1 MPVSQ
6 IGAQFIFKQGGLSM
20 SSLGMVLDIASS
32 ALAAQQ
38 YCLDV
43 TAHNIANVNT
53 EGYSRQIPT
62 LQGKQAVEHQGVI
75 LGLGVKTE
83 QVIRAV
89 DQFIENR
96 LMQEKSNLSSSQ
108 EMEKYMQVLESIF
121 SENSETS
128 ISSMLSDYWNLW
140 NDVSNNPSGS
150 SERIALYE
158 HSVLMSEQFQS
169 LGPNLTQIQ
178 TDITKAVT
186 VGVDRINE
194 ITSEIAQI
202 NVEIVGME
210 GNNNV
215 ANDLRD
221 KRNVLVS
228 ELNEYLDI
236 KTFEQDNHSLT
247 IITVRG
253 CTLVQGDRNYEL
265 EMGGSNGDRVRWQD
279 SGGNYVDITNY
290 ITNGKLGGWLELRDE
305 IINKY
310 KLDLDA
316 MAKEFIWSVNQQHSQ
331 GVGLE
336 GFSIVTGGYQATDT
350 SAALNLSE
358 LSFADK
364 IVDGGFRLWLYDSNG
379 NYDSDTT
386 LTIDADSTSI
396 DDVVT
401 AINAIDATKISAA
414 IVDDKVQI
422 CSINGYEFAFSDD
435 TSNVLAA
442 LGINTFFNGASAGG
456 IEINDTIRLNK
467 DFIASARVINN
478 VGTAVADSNNS
489 ITGADTIVTS
499 GQYTGTADANY
510 EIQISTGG
518 DVGTAEFRWRKDGGA
533 WSAAIATTG
542 SSQLIENGVS
552 VTFMPGTYVLDD
564 TFSIEATE
572 NATFYGDFASGD
584 NTNALAMT
592 DLQYRA
598 MDISQWTCDRIN
610 GNTEG
615 SVSTTIE
622 DYYHSMVCSIGI
634 VSSSIS
640 RETEFNE
647 MMVSELNTL
656 RNSVSA
662 VSLDEEMTNLIK
674 YQHAYQAAAKLLTIS
689 DEMLNTLISAR

>member
-1 MPVSQ
+1 
-6 IGAQFIFKQGGLSM
+6 M

-62 LQGKQAVEHQGVI
+62 LQGKQAVQYQGVI

-83 QVIRAV
+83 QVTRAV

-96 LMQEKSNLSSSQ
+96 FMQEKSNLSSSQ

-150 SERIALYE
+150 AERTALYE
-158 HSVLMSEQFQS
+158 HSVLISEQFKS
-169 LGPNLTQIQ
+169 LGPNLSQIQ
-178 TDITKAVT
+178 TDITNAVT
-186 VGVDRINE
+186 VGVDRINQ

-210 GNNNV
+210 GNNKV

-247 IITVRG
+247 IIAGRG
-253 CTLVQGDRNYEL
+253 CTLVQEDSNYEL
-265 EMGGSNGDRVRWQD
+265 EMRGSNGDRVKWQN

-290 ITNGKLGGWLELRDE
+290 ITNGKLGGWLDLRDNV
-305 IINKY
+305 IFKY
-310 KLDLDA
+310 ELDLDA

-336 GFSIVTGGYQATDT
+336 GFSTVTGTYSATNSGAAITASGLSYQDKVDDSDKEFKIWLFDT
-350 SAALNLSE
+350 
-358 LSFADK
+358 
-364 IVDGGFRLWLYDSNG
+364 NG
-379 NYDSDTT
+379 DPYDSDPGTAG
-386 LTIDADSTSI
+386 LQGNPITITVTSGMPVDQLVTEIDNGTGVQASLDSNNRVTISI
-396 DDVVT
+396 DT
-401 AINAIDATKISAA
+401 GEIATLGSL
-414 IVDDKVQI
+414 
-422 CSINGYEFAFSDD
+422 AFSDD
-435 TSNVLAA
+435 NSNVLAA
-442 LGINTFFNGASAGG
+442 LGINTFFSGSTAGD
-456 IEINDTIRLNK
+456 I
-467 DFIASARVINN
+467 SV
-478 VGTAVADSNNS
+478 NS
-489 ITGADTIVTS
+489 TIVNDKNHIAAARIDAV
-499 GQYTGTADANY
+499 TG
-510 EIQISTGG
+510 E
-518 DVGTAEFRWRKDGGA
+518 
-533 WSAAIATTG
+533 
-542 SSQLIENGVS
+542 
-552 VTFMPGTYVLDD
+552 
-564 TFSIEATE
+564 
-572 NATFYGDFASGD
+572 FASGD
-584 NTNALAMT
+584 NDNALAMT
-592 DLQYRA
+592 DLKYRA
-598 MDISQWTCDRIN
+598 MDISRWTCDRLN

-615 SVSTTIE
+615 TVTTTIE
-622 DYYHSMVCSIGI
+622 DYYHSMVGSIGI

-647 MMVSELNTL
+647 MMVNELNTL

-674 YQHAYQAAAKLLTIS
+674 YQHAYQAAAKLITIS